1 MRMRRVAVFVDAG
14 YFWVQAAHVVLG
26 GKAQR
31 NQLAVDY
38 DKLRAELLSRTINQF
53 PNADLLRVYW
63 YDGPGPNGKTP
74 DHHALEQ
81 LDDIKLRLGTRN
93 GAGAQKAV
101 DGLIIAD
108 MIGLAQSKAI
118 TDAML
123 ISGDADLT
131 PGVIAAQ
138 NLGIRVHLLS
148 MGPAAATSPYLRCEV
163 DLKDHVDDAAVKLFV
178 TAAKSAAA
186 TVAVTTTTAT
196 PTVTATATAT
206 AAPTTSKVAAP
217 ISTTL
222 ADAAKK
228 AHAKLESSVL
238 ATATPKGPIP
248 KSIDGVILAAAR
260 SILGRPLIES
270 EKRQARD
277 EFRKLL

>member
-1 MRMRRVAVFVDAG
+1 MRRVAVFVDAG
-14 YFWVQAAHVVLG
+14 YFWVQAAHIVLG
-26 GKAQR
+26 ERGQR
-31 NQLAVDY
+31 NQLSVDY
-38 DKLRAELLSRTINQF
+38 NRLRIELLARTKDQF
-53 PNADLLRVYW
+53 PDASLLRVYW

-74 DHHALEQ
+74 DHQALEQ

-108 MIGLAQSKAI
+108 IISLAQSKAI

-123 ISGDADLT
+123 LSGDADLT

-163 DLKDHVDDAAVKLFV
+163 DLKEHWNDNNVKQFVTPAKPSTLPTTKVTPTSGTELTAPVKVGTSKPTSTLKDAAQKTHTDIDPELL
-178 TAAKSAAA
+178 KI
-186 TVAVTTTTAT
+186 AT
-196 PTVTATATAT
+196 PEGALPKEIDKKLLSEAMAT
-206 AAPTTSKVAAP
+206 
-217 ISTTL
+217 
-222 ADAAKK
+222 
-228 AHAKLESSVL
+228 
-238 ATATPKGPIP
+238 
-248 KSIDGVILAAAR
+248 
-260 SILGRPLIES
+260 LGRPLTEA
-270 EKRQARD
+270 EKRQARV